1 MAHITLSQLTTV
13 LQRIVSWATGKFAAK
28 NTYSGKLEYADMPV
42 VVLAS
47 MGSELD
53 GTSTQRP
60 MSAGDTYYLPAG
72 QGAGAR
78 IMFVDSIGTAVK
90 ISDPVSNVIYC
101 NAYTGLLYRWDAS
114 ESDMVSVGGDGD
126 GLRKVYV
133 RTNDFSSL
141 DALNSAEAS
150 GVYQVIGQSSQKII
164 GILVVSSDNT
174 PFIVTQ
180 WLFSALVLSDEFS
193 GSLTGEQYA
202 NGRAHIIH
210 RFYNASNSSSDI
222 PLNTWSEWKV
232 YGLTLDEMSEFL
244 NDKQDT
250 LTFDS
255 APTANSNNPVKSG
268 GVYTA
273 LANKQDTIADLA
285 SIRTGAGK
293 GATAIQ
299 GIIVGNVEVTP
310 DANKKVTIPAG
321 ADGKSAYQSYLDTT
335 SDNPKMSEAEWVA
348 SLKGKKGDAGN
359 VHVTDGVADIDIIND
374 LSTGGVGDA
383 LSAEM
388 GLRLKAN
395 IDAVQANIVKLYA
408 KLANMAFWD
417 STDHGDAEPTALD
430 WSIPKVTATITNSI
444 GANAVIK
451 KNGSVVGSSVQV
463 DQGSPL
469 VLTIEAATGYELSNV
484 AATIGGVAQTLTE
497 NNGVYTLSIDHVN
510 SSITIAITGSASM
523 LWHTM
528 AKTNVEDG
536 NGNVVEYGIQQ
547 GRSINPTT
555 LDVTAGL
562 SGSTPLVVLAP
573 LANPTDQYIMTT
585 NTNLTGPG
593 NAEPYFIPTFGKRYL
608 HFKMSGGTFGQVPKI
623 CIACYKESI
632 VDGFSYSQ
640 ANVQSRGIT
649 RIPYQAAN
657 NGDMQW
663 KVDLFDAV
671 NNPTGGSA
679 GSPVA
684 GDIKFVKVMI
694 CVYPNGTSTKCL
706 DSRTWFDNFSFA
718 YKITDD

>member
-1 MAHITLSQLTTV
+1 MKKNSIQLRNYH
-13 LQRIVSWATGKFAAK
+13 LKRGR
-28 NTYSGKLEYADMPV
+28 N
-42 VVLAS
+42 
-47 MGSELD
+47 
-53 GTSTQRP
+53 
-60 MSAGDTYYLPAG
+60 
-72 QGAGAR
+72 
-78 IMFVDSIGTAVK
+78 
-90 ISDPVSNVIYC
+90 N
-101 NAYTGLLYRWDAS
+101 
-114 ESDMVSVGGDGD
+114 
-126 GLRKVYV
+126 
-133 RTNDFSSL
+133 
-141 DALNSAEAS
+141 
-150 GVYQVIGQSSQKII
+150 
-164 GILVVSSDNT
+164 DNT
-174 PFIVTQ
+174 PVYPVTTVDNVKG
-180 WLFSALVLSDEFS
+180 LEDYVPG
-193 GSLTGEQYA
+193 GS
-202 NGRAHIIH
+202 
-210 RFYNASNSSSDI
+210 
-222 PLNTWSEWKV
+222 
-232 YGLTLDEMSEFL
+232 
-244 NDKQDT
+244 
-250 LTFDS
+250 
-255 APTANSNNPVKSG
+255 SG
-268 GVYTA
+268 GVVVDPDYVHTDNNYTDAEKAKLAGIEAA
-273 LANKQDTIADLA
+273 LAGKQATISDLA
-285 SIRTGAGK
+285 TIRSKAGS
-293 GATAIQ
+293 AIQ
-299 GIIVGNVEVTP
+299 GIIVGGNEVTP
-310 DANKKVTIPAG
+310 DANRKVTIPAG
-321 ADGKSAYQSYLDTT
+321 ADGEDGKSAYELYYDTT
-335 SDNPKMSEAEWVA
+335 TDNPKMTLAQWLA
-348 SLKGKKGDAGN
+348 SLKGEKGDAGN

-374 LSTGGVGDA
+374 LSTGGAGDA

-497 NNGVYTLSIDHVN
+497 NNGVYTLSIAHVN
-510 SSITIAITGSASM
+510 SAITIVFSGSSAM

-593 NAEPYFIPTFGKRYL
+593 NAEPYFIPTFGKQYL
-608 HFKMSGGTFGQVPKI
+608 HFKMSGGTLSSGQVPKI

-632 VDGFSYSQ
+632 VDGFSYSK

-657 NGDMQW
+657 NGDKQW
-663 KVDLFDAV
+663 KIDLYDAV

-694 CVYPNGTSTKCL
+694 CVYPNGTSTTAV